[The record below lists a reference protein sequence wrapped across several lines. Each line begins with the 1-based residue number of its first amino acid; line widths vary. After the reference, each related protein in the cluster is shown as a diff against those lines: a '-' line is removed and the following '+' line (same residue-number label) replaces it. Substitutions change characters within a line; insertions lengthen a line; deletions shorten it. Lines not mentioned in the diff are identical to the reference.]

1 MHTVA
6 LLTAGLLA
14 AALPAGAGA
23 ALPVPPGAEQ
33 KPLTLERIFGSPSL
47 NGPAP
52 RGVKLSPKGDLLS
65 MLRNREADRERYD
78 LWVMD
83 TNSGQWRMLVDSE
96 KVGTGAEL
104 SEAEK
109 MQRERARIG
118 SLKGIV
124 NYQWAPDGNAI
135 LVPLDG
141 DLYLASLDGTVTRL
155 TSSKDSELNPDISP
169 KGRYVSFVRDQ
180 KLWVGPIGGSAKAI
194 TPGGGDIHYGEAEF
208 VAQEELGRL
217 TGYWWSPNDDR
228 LAVEW
233 FDESNVA
240 VVTRTAIGAEE
251 TKTFEQRYPAAGTD
265 NIVPHLILINPDGS
279 RKVEADLGKDTDI
292 YLARVDWAKDGK
304 TVFAQILNR
313 NQDRL
318 DMLAID
324 PATGKSRVLFSET
337 AAQGHWINLADYKWL
352 EDGSL
357 VWSSERSG
365 LAQLYRFNDGQWT
378 QLTNMAGPV
387 TSLDGV
393 NEERGLVYFESNA
406 ADPLSNQIYVTSLS
420 GGTPRMISDPAFKNG
435 ASMDKKATRLIVSR
449 TSPTQPGQSYLADE
463 NGQRIAWIEQNAL
476 DAKHPYA
483 PYLASHELARYGSIK
498 GPSGDTLYWKMITP
512 PNMAAG
518 KRYPVFF
525 EHYGGP
531 HSQTVS
537 KGFDGGLDQY
547 LVDQGYIV
555 FEIDNR
561 GSANRGVDFEKPI
574 YRAMGSV
581 EVEDQKAGADFLKT
595 LPFVDP
601 DRIAT
606 YGWSYGGYMTLKMLE
621 ANPGTYAAGIAGAP
635 VTKWEF
641 YDTAYTERY
650 MGDPRKVPDA
660 YRKADAIDDAGKIR
674 DPLLIIHG
682 MSDDNVV
689 FTNSTALFS
698 KLQEEAVPFEMMVYP
713 GYTHRVGGPKISVH
727 VWRTILDFMR
737 RNGVP
742 PGPR

>member
-1 MHTVA
+1 MRKSTM
-6 LLTAGLLA
+6 LA
-14 AALPAGAGA
+14 AGFVAAAIPAVANA
-23 ALPVPPGAEQ
+23 ALPVPAGVEQ

-47 NGPAP
+47 GGPAP
-52 RGVKLSPKGDLLS
+52 RGVKLSPDGKLLS
-65 MLRNREADRERYD
+65 MLRNRENDRERYD

-83 TNSGQWRMLVDSE
+83 TSNGQWRMLVDSE
-96 KVGTGAEL
+96 KVGTGSEL

-109 MQRERARIG
+109 MQRERSRIG

-124 NYQWAPDGNAI
+124 TYQWAPDGKSI

-141 DLYLASLDGTVTRL
+141 DLYLAALDGKISRL
-155 TSSKDSELNPDISP
+155 TNSKEGELNPDISP
-169 KGRYVSFVRDQ
+169 KGKFVSFVRDQ
-180 KLWVGPIGGSAKAI
+180 KLWVGPVGAAAKAV

-208 VAQEELGRL
+208 VAQEELDRL

-228 LAVEW
+228 IAVEW

-279 RKVEADLGKDTDI
+279 KKVDADLGKDTDI
-292 YLARVDWAKDGK
+292 YLARVDWAKDGQ
-304 TVFAQILNR
+304 TVYAQILNR

-337 AAQGHWINLADYKWL
+337 AAEKHWINLPDYKWL
-352 EDGSL
+352 DDGSL
-357 VWSSERSG
+357 VWESERSG
-365 LAQLYRFNDGQWT
+365 LSQLYRYANGQWT

-387 TSLDGV
+387 TSLAGV
-393 NEERGLVYFESNA
+393 NEERGLVYFGSNA
-406 ADPLSNQIYVTSLS
+406 ADPLSNQVYVTSLS
-420 GGTPRMISDPAFKNG
+420 GGTPRMITDPAFINRAG
-435 ASMDKKATRLIVSR
+435 MDKEATRLIVMR

-463 NGQRIAWIEQNAL
+463 NGKRIAWIEQNAL
-476 DAKHPYA
+476 DADHPYA

-498 GPSGDTLYWKMITP
+498 GPSGDTLYYKMITP

-525 EHYGGP
+525 EHYAGP
-531 HSQTVS
+531 HSQSVI

-555 FEIDNR
+555 FEIDGR
-561 GSANRGVDFEKPI
+561 GTSNRGVAFEKPI
-574 YRAMGSV
+574 YRAMGTV
-581 EVEDQKAGADFLKT
+581 EVEDQKAGADYLKT

-601 DRIAT
+601 DRIAI
-606 YGWSYGGYMTLKMLE
+606 YGWSYGGYMTLKQLE
-621 ANPGTYAAGIAGAP
+621 ANPGTYAAGVAGAP

-650 MGDPRKVPDA
+650 MGDPRKVPQA
-660 YRKADAIDDAGKIR
+660 YKASDAIDDAGKIK
-674 DPLLIIHG
+674 DPLLVLHG

-713 GYTHRVGGPKISVH
+713 GYTHSVGGPTISVH
-727 VWRTILDFMR
+727 VWRTILNFLD

-742 PGPR
+742 PGPK